1 MYNELFNF
9 NGSIDKKKPAA
20 QLKQQAFHQI
30 KNTKEFRLILPAGV
44 LYQGRTSLQFFL

>member
-1 MYNELFNF
+1 MNYLT
-9 NGSIDKKKPAA
+9 STDLLIKKPAA

-44 LYQGRTSLQFFL
+44 LYQGRTTLQFFL

>member
-30 KNTKEFRLILPAGV
+30 KNTKEFRL
-44 LYQGRTSLQFFL
+44 RFLMTIKLSNS